1 MANAGALARGD
12 FVDRAVRAL
21 DAAMAGAG
29 QSTTRELTT
38 DRGEIR
44 GTAIGNRLVSLEFE
58 PAWLKRASLRSLGD
72 RLREF
77 LEQVL
82 GGDPAD
88 TADPVMRDGSELVA
102 EMYDILSARR

>member
-38 DRGEIR
+38 DRGEIWAFV
-44 GTAIGNRLVSLEFE
+44 GALKVGLGLLTALEAVEASGAVIGLSVV
-58 PAWLKRASLRSLGD
+58 WLLQRSWS
-72 RLREF
+72 R
-77 LEQVL
+77 
-82 GGDPAD
+82 
-88 TADPVMRDGSELVA
+88 
-102 EMYDILSARR
+102 